1 MEKHTEFS
9 VRSHTGS
16 DASPHQAVHR
26 PIIIRSEKCDW
37 SASAV
42 NGPVGAVRPIKDGP
56 VIGPSKCEWVAAGV
70 NRPVAADKCDWS
82 SDSNVLSRSA
92 APTVNRPVIGPS
104 KCEWVAV
111 GVNQPGLSAA
121 REINRPVIGPDK
133 CDWVAQSY
141 VPFRATPERT
151 TPVVQPGA

>member
-9 VRSHTGS
+9 VQSQTGS
-16 DASPHQAVHR
+16 GPSQ
-26 PIIIRSEKCDW
+26 IIRQPSSAKCDW

-42 NGPVGAVRPIKDGP
+42 NGPVGTVRTIKDGP

-82 SDSNVLSRSA
+82 SDSNVLRRSA
-92 APTVNRPVIGPS
+92 AGAVKSPVIGAD
-104 KCEWVAV
+104 KCDWVAV
-111 GVNQPGLSAA
+111 GVERPGLSAA
-121 REINRPVIGPDK
+121 REINRPVIGADK

-141 VPFRATPERT
+141 VPFRATPERI
-151 TPVVQPGA
+151 TPVQPEA